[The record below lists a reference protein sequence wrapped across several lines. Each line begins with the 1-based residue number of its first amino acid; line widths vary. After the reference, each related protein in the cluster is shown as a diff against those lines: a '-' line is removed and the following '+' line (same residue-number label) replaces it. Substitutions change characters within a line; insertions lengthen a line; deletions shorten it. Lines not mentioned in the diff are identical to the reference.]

1 MTVAAASGCAL
12 LWLAWAP
19 LYVTWPWW
27 NDLDHF
33 STFAQGWDQGLLP
46 YRDLPT
52 FQFPGEYYL
61 YWALGKLFGWGTTWP
76 IYAADAGLALALVL
90 AMAGWSKKVCGRSLP
105 GWLGGLAFL
114 GYYLGLGFDQAA
126 QRDFHA
132 PALAAMGV
140 MAAQAVP
147 GVRGRLLAGL
157 LAGAS
162 LSIRPHAAV
171 FLPAMAAAVAW
182 GARGSA
188 WRKLG
193 ALAAW
198 GAATALALAVAF
210 APVWASGLWP
220 SFLGNLR
227 VATGP
232 LNTLTRGNL
241 WTRFFNQTDQHA
253 RLLAVPAGALLLAAG
268 ADPPR
273 RRVALTWVL
282 AVAGAAWYKPPAPVP
297 HDYLT
302 HGLMV
307 AWGPCVAA
315 LAMLLLSARGL
326 TSPPRLAALLLLAAA
341 AIPGR
346 PAYARPGE
354 ALAAILRPEARGGLP
369 ERRPLHTTLPDPY
382 TWRGYRALIAY
393 LRDHTAPRTRVA
405 NCLAFMP
412 AVCGPAGRL
421 PAMPGESL
429 AWFQYF
435 KDDENLQNAY
445 ARRLAETPDSVVV
458 WSPAEAPTIP
468 GPLLA
473 VIRGAYEPSARF
485 GPVEVWRRRPGG
497 PPVSEK

>member
-1 MTVAAASGCAL
+1 M
-12 LWLAWAP
+12 
-19 LYVTWPWW
+19 
-27 NDLDHF
+27 
-33 STFAQGWDQGLLP
+33 P

-61 YWALGKLFGWGTTWP
+61 FWALGKLFGWGATGP
-76 IYAADAGLALALVL
+76 IYAADAGLALVYVL
-90 AMAGWSKKVCGRSLP
+90 AMAAWSRRACGRSLP

-132 PALAAMGV
+132 PALASLGIL
-140 MAAQAVP
+140 AAQAVP
-147 GVRGRLLAGL
+147 GARGRLLAAG
-157 LAGAS
+157 LAGAA

-171 FLPAMAAAVAW
+171 LLPAMAAAVAW
-182 GARGSA
+182 GARPG
-188 WRKLG
+188 RRV
-193 ALAAW
+193 
-198 GAATALALAVAF
+198 LALATWGLATAAMLGLAL
-210 APVWASGLWP
+210 APVWAAGLWP
-220 SFLGNLR
+220 GFLDNLR
-227 VATGP
+227 VAAGP

-253 RLLAVPAGALLLAAG
+253 RLLAVPLGALLLAAG
-268 ADPPR
+268 ADPAR

-307 AWGPCVAA
+307 AWAPCVAA
-315 LAMLLLSARGL
+315 LGMLLVEARGISA
-326 TSPPRLAALLLLAAA
+326 TARLVALSLLAAA

-354 ALAAILRPEARGGLP
+354 ALAAILRPEARGGIP
-369 ERRPLHTTLPDPY
+369 ARRPLHTPLPEPY
-382 TWRGYRALIAY
+382 TWGGYRALIAH
-393 LRDHTAPRTRVA
+393 LRAETTPRTRVA
-405 NCLAFMP
+405 NCLAYMP

-435 KDDENLQNAY
+435 AGDADLQRAY
-445 ARRLAETPDSVVV
+445 ARRLAETPNSVVV
-458 WSPAEAPTIP
+458 WCPEEAPAIP
-468 GPLLA
+468 GPLLE
-473 VIRGAYEPSARF
+473 VIRRGYEPSARF
-485 GPVEVWRRRPGG
+485 GRVEVWRRRPGEIG
-497 PPVSEK
+497 PAGE